1 MLTIDLEEFMFE
13 LQDGTIKHV
22 GASDNAATVKL
33 YDIETT
39 EVREFGDQ
47 LKIACADDGGNEIEL
62 ALDPGTARDIADGVE
77 RLAEEGTLS
86 E

>member
-13 LQDGTIKHV
+13 LKDGTVKHV
-22 GASDNAATVKL
+22 GASNNAATAKL

-47 LKIACADDGGNEIEL
+47 LKLACADDSGNELEL
-62 ALDPGTARDIADGVE
+62 ALDSDTAREIADGIE
-77 RLAEEGTLS
+77 DLTGE
-86 E
+86 

>member
-1 MLTIDLEEFMFE
+1 MLTIDLDEFMFE
-13 LQDGTIKHV
+13 LKDGTIKHV
-22 GASDNAATVKL
+22 GASTNAATAKL

-47 LKIACADDGGNEIEL
+47 LKLACADDSGNEIEL
-62 ALDPGTARDIADGVE
+62 ALDSETAREIADGIE
-77 RLAEEGTLS
+77 ELAAEQSPS

>member
-1 MLTIDLEEFMFE
+1 MLTIDLDEFMFE
-13 LQDGTIKHV
+13 LKDGTIKHV
-22 GASDNAATVKL
+22 GSSNNTATTKL

-47 LKIACADDGGNEIEL
+47 LKVVCADDSGNEIEL
-62 ALDPGTARDIADGVE
+62 ALDADTAREIAAGIE
-77 RLAEEGTLS
+77 RLAEEDSLS

>member
-13 LQDGTIKHV
+13 LKDGTVKHV
-22 GASDNAATVKL
+22 GASNNAATAKL

-47 LKIACADDGGNEIEL
+47 LKLACADDSGNELEL
-62 ALDPGTARDIADGVE
+62 ALDSDTAREIADGIE
-77 RLAEEGTLS
+77 DLAGE
-86 E
+86 

>member
-13 LQDGTIKHV
+13 LKEGTLKHV
-22 GASDNAATVKL
+22 GASNNAATVKL
-33 YDIETT
+33 YDIEEV

-47 LKIACADDGGNEIEL
+47 RKIACRDDGGNEVEL
-62 ALDPGTARDIADGVE
+62 ALDPDTAEELAAGIE
-77 RLAEEGTLS
+77 QLAEESVS